1 MRPVPVRRPAAVAA
15 CAAFLVAVSGPVA
28 TASETGWDRAR
39 VAARESVS
47 DAEVRLAR
55 ATAPNETG
63 DDLAT
68 VVELIEAV
76 SAGGGGLAQTGDGG
90 SLGDLIDAV
99 LAGLMSQASGVGVSP
114 PAAPPVAPPEAVTL
128 PAPTVTT
135 GTEAVTLPA
144 PTGTEAVTLPAPVT
158 PFVVTPGASDVEAV
172 LSAGGVSSALGQ
184 TVASLLQEGVSGV
197 EDSPEQTDE
206 GVLSDVAALLA
217 AELRDGAQGVPPGP
231 VMRTGQMG

>member
-15 CAAFLVAVSGPVA
+15 CAAFLVVVSGPVA
-28 TASETGWDRAR
+28 KASETGWDGAH

-47 DAEVRLAR
+47 DAEARLAR
-55 ATAPNETG
+55 VTAPNETG
-63 DDLAT
+63 DDLAA
-68 VVELIEAV
+68 VVELLEAV
-76 SAGGGGLAQTGDGG
+76 SAGGGGLAQTGYGG

-135 GTEAVTLPA
+135 GT
-144 PTGTEAVTLPAPVT
+144 GAVTLPAPVT
-158 PFVVTPGASDVEAV
+158 PFVPFGVAPGAGDVEAV

-184 TVASLLQEGVSGV
+184 TVASLLQEGVSGG
-197 EDSPEQTDE
+197 EDSAEQTDG

-217 AELRDGAQGVPPGP
+217 AELRDGAQGVPLGP

>member
-15 CAAFLVAVSGPVA
+15 CAAFLVVVSGPVA
-28 TASETGWDRAR
+28 TASETGWDRAHA
-39 VAARESVS
+39 AARESVS

-55 ATAPNETG
+55 VTAPNETG
-63 DDLAT
+63 DDLAA
-68 VVELIEAV
+68 VVELLEAV
-76 SAGGGGLAQTGDGG
+76 SAGGGGLAQAGDGG
-90 SLGDLIDAV
+90 SPGDLIDAV

-114 PAAPPVAPPEAVTL
+114 PPAAPPVAPPEAVTL
-128 PAPTVTT
+128 PAPTVT
-135 GTEAVTLPA
+135 
-144 PTGTEAVTLPAPVT
+144 TGTEAVTLPAPVT

-184 TVASLLQEGVSGV
+184 TVASLLQEGVSGG
-197 EDSPEQTDE
+197 EDPAEQTDE

-217 AELRDGAQGVPPGP
+217 AELRDDAQGGALGP

>member
-144 PTGTEAVTLPAPVT
+144 PVT
-158 PFVVTPGASDVEAV
+158 PFVPFGVAPGASDVEAV

>member
-15 CAAFLVAVSGPVA
+15 CAAFLVVVSGPVA
-28 TASETGWDRAR
+28 TASETGWDRAHA
-39 VAARESVS
+39 AARESVS

-55 ATAPNETG
+55 VTAPNETG
-63 DDLAT
+63 DDLAA
-68 VVELIEAV
+68 VVELLEAV
-76 SAGGGGLAQTGDGG
+76 SAGGGGLAQAGDGG

-99 LAGLMSQASGVGVSP
+99 LAGLMSQASGVGVSPP

-144 PTGTEAVTLPAPVT
+144 PVT
-158 PFVVTPGASDVEAV
+158 PFVPFGVAPGAGDVEAV

-184 TVASLLQEGVSGV
+184 TVASLLQEGVSGG
-197 EDSPEQTDE
+197 EDPAEQTDE
-206 GVLSDVAALLA
+206 GVLGDVAALLA
-217 AELRDGAQGVPPGP
+217 AELRDGAQGVALGP